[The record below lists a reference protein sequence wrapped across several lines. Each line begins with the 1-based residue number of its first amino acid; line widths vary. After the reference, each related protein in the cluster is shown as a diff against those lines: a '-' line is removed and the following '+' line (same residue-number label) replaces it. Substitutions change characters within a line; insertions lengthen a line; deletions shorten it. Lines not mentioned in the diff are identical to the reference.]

1 MFGRRWKNQ
10 FESLQTQFEI
20 LKSERDQMHAA
31 LENTAAEKSALAT
44 QVADLS
50 AKQVLYTGMFNSMQ
64 NFGESFVEL
73 QHSLSGLAT
82 TMKAEQKG
90 AGEAASVSN
99 QSRDAMAKIASSLHS
114 VSEKTQ
120 QTADSVENLNERAG
134 QIGGIVMLIK
144 EIADQTNLL
153 ALNAAIEAARAGEQ
167 GRGFAVVADEVR
179 KLAERTSHAT
189 SEISTLVANIQD
201 EILSAKTQME
211 SEAGQSDS
219 FSRQGE
225 SATESLQELLHLSHK
240 MEGAIAGSALR
251 SFVELAKVDHLVY
264 KFDVYK
270 IFMGVSKKSADEF
283 PSHTQCRLGKW
294 YYEGEGKSMYSKLP
308 GFAQIDQPHRAVH
321 LHGISAIENFCKG
334 EHDMALKQ
342 LMEMERASMQVLAE
356 LGHLAEAADTNSGTL
371 SEHASGEV

>member
-1 MFGRRWKNQ
+1 MFGKRWKNQ
-10 FESLQTQFEI
+10 FESLQTQFEQ
-20 LKSERDQMHAA
+20 LKCERDQMHAA
-31 LENTAAEKSALAT
+31 LENTTEEKSALTA

-50 AKQVLYTGMFNSMQ
+50 AKHVLYTGMFSSMQ

-73 QHSLSGLAT
+73 QHSLLGLAT

-90 AGEAASVSN
+90 AGEAANVSN

-114 VSEKTQ
+114 VSEKAQ

-189 SEISTLVANIQD
+189 SEISTLVANIQE

-219 FSRQGE
+219 VSRQGE
-225 SATESLQELLHLSHK
+225 SATESLHELLTLSHK

-251 SFVELAKVDHLVY
+251 SFVELAKVDHLIY

-270 IFMGVSKKSADEF
+270 IFMGVSKKPAHDF

-308 GFAQIDQPHRAVH
+308 GYAQIEQPHRAVH
-321 LHGISAIENFCKG
+321 VHGVSAIESFCKG
-334 EHDMALKQ
+334 EHDMAVKQ
-342 LMEMERASMQVLAE
+342 LSEMERASMQLLAE
-356 LGHLAEAADTNSGTL
+356 LGSLAEAA
-371 SEHASGEV
+371 EASCVSVGEGS